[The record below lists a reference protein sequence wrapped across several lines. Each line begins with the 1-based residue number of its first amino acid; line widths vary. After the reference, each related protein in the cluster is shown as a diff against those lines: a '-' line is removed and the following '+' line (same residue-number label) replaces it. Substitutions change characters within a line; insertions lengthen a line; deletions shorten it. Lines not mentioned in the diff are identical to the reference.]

1 MLEDRG
7 HHFWF
12 FQDGEEPREILCKR
26 VDGFAINAEEIPGQ
40 VDRVAE
46 IRVRVAPAW
55 NEEKPIRFFWRADA
69 GPWQGGD
76 TDPRLAVVLPGSGK
90 HRVEILGMGPQ
101 GETTPRT
108 IEATIEARG
117 TGGAGRPAVTERISL

>member
-1 MLEDRG
+1 
-7 HHFWF
+7 
-12 FQDGEEPREILCKR
+12 
-26 VDGFAINAEEIPGQ
+26 VDGFAISAEEIPGQ
-40 VDRVAE
+40 VDRAAE

-55 NEEKPIRFFWRADA
+55 SEEKPIRFFWRADA

-76 TDPRLAVVLPGSGK
+76 SDQRLTVILPEPGK

-108 IEATIEARG
+108 VQATIEARG
-117 TGGAGRPAVTERISL
+117 AGRPAATERSAR